1 MSQSSRT
8 DAARA
13 LKTIMRLRA
22 ARKPGAPAPETNTQ
36 PNGLGQALDIRGLRE
51 GEIHAQHVT
60 IHEGACVRGD
70 IVADTVVIQ
79 GYFCGTVRASRV
91 HILDT
96 ALVEGELRYDR
107 LAVHPGAQM
116 EANCIPEVMASQP
129 PEKVAV

>member
-1 MSQSSRT
+1 MSQSSSH
-8 DAARA
+8 DAAQA

-22 ARKPGAPAPETNTQ
+22 ARHTEPLKQSAKGAGGVPGRSLE
-36 PNGLGQALDIRGLRE
+36 IRGLRE

-60 IHEGACVRGD
+60 IHEGACVRGN
-70 IVADTVVIQ
+70 ISAETVVIQ
-79 GYFCGTVRASRV
+79 GFFCGTVRATRI

-116 EANCIPEVMASQP
+116 EAQCIPEAMVEWQ
-129 PEKVAV
+129 PEKAAV